1 MPRDKD
7 LEESQNS
14 IEFYDNCLA
23 INHGEN
29 KDLNSKVH
37 EKMYLQT
44 KSKSI
49 GSGSSNWK
57 QSWAFF

>member
-7 LEESQNS
+7 LEESQIS

-49 GSGSSNWK
+49 GSGSSN
-57 QSWAFF
+57 

>member
-23 INHGEN
+23 I
-29 KDLNSKVH
+29 
-37 EKMYLQT
+37 
-44 KSKSI
+44 KS
-49 GSGSSNWK
+49 WRK
-57 QSWAFF
+57 QGLEF